1 MSKDKLSKISRLLFV
16 FALLLFLFSSIYSW
30 HTVSYSSTMSSVDY
44 LEGFTPIAYS
54 GTFIYKNSTSP
65 VSYSFFLPFPID
77 KSMYNNSF
85 LPGSAIGARTECMSG
100 VWYIYLAIFLLLLAY
115 GIILS
120 FIRSKII
127 HFALTI
133 MIAFLLIASL
143 IVFFLFYPQALNYD
157 IHRIFPDAGNIDLN
171 GEYVTNDTLV
181 ISSLGMGFIFAVVSM
196 VLFLLSGI
204 LSYISVPSEV
214 EKVEKKHKVPPS
226 RTSRNIEKKSLQPPK
241 PKVEKKEIIEK
252 KEEKKV
258 EDVRKTEEKKE
269 RKERPKE
276 EVKGKRVKVQCPNC
290 GNYFEVE
297 IIELPMTIQCPHC
310 GAKGEI
316 G

>member
-16 FALLLFLFSSIYSW
+16 FALLLFVLSSVYSW
-30 HTVSYSSTMSSVDY
+30 HTVAYSSTTNSVDY
-44 LEGFTPIAYS
+44 VEGFTPLAYS
-54 GTFIYKNSTSP
+54 GTVMYKNSTSP
-65 VSYSFFLPFPID
+65 VSFSFFLPFPID
-77 KSMYNNSF
+77 KSMYANSP
-85 LPGSAIGARTECMSG
+85 LPGSAIGVRTECMSG
-100 VWYIYLAIFLLLLAY
+100 VWYIYLAIFSLLLAY

-120 FIRSKII
+120 LVRSNLI

-133 MIAFLLIASL
+133 IIAFLLVASL

-157 IHRIFPDAGNIDLN
+157 IHRTFPDVGNIKLN
-171 GEYVTNDTLV
+171 GEYYSSDTLIV
-181 ISSLGMGFIFAVVSM
+181 SSLGMGFIFAVVSM
-196 VLFLLSGI
+196 ILFFLSSI
-204 LSYISVPSEV
+204 LSYISLPSEA
-214 EKVEKKHKVPPS
+214 EKVEKKRTVPPS
-226 RTSRNIEKKSLQPPK
+226 KKVEEKPSPPPK
-241 PKVEKKEIIEK
+241 PKVEKKEKIEK

-258 EDVRKTEEKKE
+258 EEVRKTEE
-269 RKERPKE
+269 RKEMEEKPKE